1 MSEETKQAGLKAA
14 KSINMATLFY
24 SPTAIARQF
33 LFVREAGQNTGQR
46 VEAIQ
51 KWSGGSA
58 GQSWC
63 CYFATMILDICFQGN
78 SPIPR
83 LGACQ
88 DVYNL
93 AKKNNWLTTNP
104 SKEDIYLY
112 VDDNDH
118 AHHIGIITE
127 NGNGIAGNT
136 SADGTSSNGN
146 MVAEHSISTNPAHIK
161 YVHYPR

>member
-1 MSEETKQAGLKAA
+1 MS
-14 KSINMATLFY
+14 NPLFY
-24 SPTAIARQF
+24 SPTKVARQF
-33 LFVREAGQNTGQR
+33 LFVREAGQNKGQR

-51 KWSGGSA
+51 QWGGGME

-63 CYFATMILDICFQGN
+63 AYFATMVLDICFQGN

-88 DVYNL
+88 DVYNM
-93 AKKNNWLTTNP
+93 AKAKGWLTTNP
-104 SKEDIYLY
+104 TQDDLYLY
-112 VDDNDH
+112 VNDDDH

-127 NGNGIAGNT
+127 NRNGIAGNT
-136 SADGTSSNGN
+136 SEDGTSSNGDR
-146 MVAEHSISTNPAHIK
+146 VAEHSLISNETHIK